1 MNLLILDYDNTLADV
16 YGEYWEGY
24 IFRNKTREDIQEG
37 TEIYEKYRR
46 GPDTIVMFNAL
57 LEAYDIPDAYRFFEQ
72 HGMGK
77 QLFPDTVP
85 WLEDLRKYTD
95 ALKVVILTTG
105 DEKLQ
110 EIKIDLTGLRDLVDE
125 VVITRNRDKTWEI
138 KKLIEKYNPEKT
150 IFLDDRIHMT
160 EADFD
165 TPIQIIEM
173 DRNREKSG
181 DSIVHSLWEISL
193 TSLLS

>member
-16 YGEYWEGY
+16 YGEYGEGY
-24 IFRNKTREDIQEG
+24 IFRNKTREYIQEA

-46 GPDTIVMFNAL
+46 GPDTIVMFDAL
-57 LEAYDIPDAYRFFEQ
+57 LEAYNITDAHKFFEQ
-72 HGMGK
+72 NGMGK
-77 QLFPDTVP
+77 QLFVDTIP
-85 WLEDLRKYTD
+85 WLEELRKYTD
-95 ALKVVILTTG
+95 VLKVVILTTG

-110 EIKIDLTGLRDLVDE
+110 EIKIDLTGLRNMVDE

-138 KKLIEKYNPEKT
+138 KKLIEKYNPKKT

-173 DRNREKSG
+173 DRKGEKSG
-181 DSIVHSLWEISL
+181 KGIVHSLWEVPF
-193 TSLLS
+193 SLLVL